1 MKKILIITLLFF
13 ILANCGFSPIYSVSN
28 SQKVDINIQSVE
40 GDRLINNQIVSELNR
55 IDDNLSE
62 NKFNININTLYN
74 KSISSKDTT
83 GATSSYQLD
92 VVSEITIGSK
102 DSIEKIKITEKFIMD
117 KNNNTIDERN
127 YERTVKK
134 TFASLIVKQVLT
146 KLYSK
151 NDY

>member
-1 MKKILIITLLFF
+1 MVPPSSALT
-13 ILANCGFSPIYSVSN
+13 NCGFSPIYSVSN

-102 DSIEKIKITEKFIMD
+102 DSIEKINITEKFIMD
-117 KNNNTIDERN
+117 KNDNTIDERN
-127 YERTVKK
+127 YERTIKK